1 MSWSLTATKSLRP
14 KIHDYYV
21 VCPHSHFKLL
31 VDHYGL
37 PGAYGILCNVLNLI
51 KLQVFENSAEY
62 NAVRAVGLNTLMQE
76 YFDSC
81 NFGVSGLCCLVCL
94 LTLIP

>member
-1 MSWSLTATKSLRP
+1 M
-14 KIHDYYV
+14 
-21 VCPHSHFKLL
+21 L
-31 VDHYGL
+31 VDHCGL
-37 PGAYGILCNVLNLI
+37 PGVYGILCNVLNLI

-81 NFGVSGLCCLVCL
+81 NFGVSVLCCI
-94 LTLIP
+94 LTDAVYLILERQFLIIV